1 MTLIVPASRSF
12 LPLRPEPATMSKSK
26 TTIPLSRDTLNEV
39 KSLKRGGESYDDLL
53 SKMAASYDP
62 DGPGGDV

>member
-1 MTLIVPASRSF
+1 MVVMVG
-12 LPLRPEPATMSKSK
+12 MSKAE
-26 TTIPLSRDTLNEV
+26 TTIPLSRDTLKEV

-62 DGPGGDV
+62 DGPGGGE